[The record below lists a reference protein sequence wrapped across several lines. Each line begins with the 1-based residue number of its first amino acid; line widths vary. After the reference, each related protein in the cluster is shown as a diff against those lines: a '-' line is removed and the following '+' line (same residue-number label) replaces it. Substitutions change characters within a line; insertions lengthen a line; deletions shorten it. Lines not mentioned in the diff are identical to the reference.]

1 MSFLKKLFKKKYP
14 KNKIDTEDDPVDV
27 YAGPEPDAPE
37 EPEITDEPVFEEVY
51 AGPEEPVQ
59 MKRKR
64 FGRVY
69 AGPLP
74 SKNRRQPIALVYDG
88 PRIIKKKPSPPIE
101 GVYAGPRRMQKKS
114 EPMECVYAG
123 PEYFAKKDDTE
134 LLVICEKCGAENKF
148 GAETCEKCGEK
159 L

>member
-1 MSFLKKLFKKKYP
+1 MPFFKKLFKKKYP
-14 KNKIDTEDDPVDV
+14 KNKIDTDEDPIDV
-27 YAGPEPDAPE
+27 YAGPEPD
-37 EPEITDEPVFEEVY
+37 EPEDPDGSNDKPVGMADTKGPPLSKVY
-51 AGPEEPVQ
+51 AGPKV
-59 MKRKR
+59 KRPKR
-64 FGRVY
+64 
-69 AGPLP
+69 
-74 SKNRRQPIALVYDG
+74 
-88 PRIIKKKPSPPIE
+88 PPIE

-148 GAETCEKCGEK
+148 GAETCEKCREK